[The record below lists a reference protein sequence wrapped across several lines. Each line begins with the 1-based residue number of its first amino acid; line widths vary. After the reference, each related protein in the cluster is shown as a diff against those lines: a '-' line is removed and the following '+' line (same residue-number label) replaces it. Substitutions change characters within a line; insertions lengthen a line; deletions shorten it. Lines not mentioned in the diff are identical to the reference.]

1 MKQSKAWTN
10 SGSVARMQV
19 DAVKKEPII
28 VEKVVE
34 RIVEKPV
41 EKIVERIVE
50 KPVERIV
57 ERIVER
63 PAPVKA
69 PPPQPNYYE
78 ISSPKP
84 TYSKVERQNEIFSEC
99 YIESPKVKV
108 VEVVEKR
115 VVYE

>member
-1 MKQSKAWTN
+1 MKQSKVWTN

-50 KPVERIV
+50 KPVDRII

-63 PAPVKA
+63 PPPV
-69 PPPQPNYYE
+69 
-78 ISSPKP
+78 
-84 TYSKVERQNEIFSEC
+84 
-99 YIESPKVKV
+99 
-108 VEVVEKR
+108 
-115 VVYE
+115 